1 MLRTATAALLFI
13 AFVLGGCGEREPLRI
28 GFLGALSGRGADLG
42 EAGRNGAQMAIDE
55 VNLGGGIRGRQVEL
69 VVRDDGQNGEQIIAA
84 VNELVAARVAAIIG
98 PMTSAMAE
106 VALPLANHAGVPL
119 VSPTVTA
126 RKFFGVDDQLFLV
139 MSSTREEAAL
149 SAQFHHG
156 RGARRVAVA
165 YDARN
170 LAYTESWL
178 AEFSR
183 TFQEFG
189 GEVVG
194 IAFESAPDAD
204 LGRVAERAL
213 AVRADLVM
221 LIASATDAARLAQK
235 LRERN
240 PQIPLAASQWATTQ
254 RLIELGGSAV
264 EGMFLHNY
272 FDGQSREPAFVRLR
286 AAYVGRFRR
295 EPDFAAIASYDA
307 TRAVLGALDRREG
320 GETLHDALL
329 ERGPFA
335 GAEGDFSFNG
345 SGDSSRAPRITTVR
359 DGQFA
364 SVM

>member
-1 MLRTATAALLFI
+1 MLRAATVTLLFV
-13 AFVLGGCGEREPLRI
+13 AVLAGCGPQEPLRI
-28 GFLGALSGRGADLG
+28 GFLGGLSGRVADLG
-42 EAGRNGAQMAIDE
+42 EAGRNGAQLAIDE
-55 VNLGGGIRGRQVEL
+55 ANRDGGIGGRQVEL
-69 VVRDDGQNGEQIIAA
+69 VVRDDAQSGEQLIAA
-84 VNELVAARVAAIIG
+84 INELRAAQVVAIVG

-106 VALPLANHAGVPL
+106 VALPLANGAGLPL

-126 RKFFGVDDQLFLV
+126 RKFFGVDDQMFLV

-156 RGARRVAVA
+156 LGARRVALV

-189 GEVVG
+189 GEVFG

-204 LGRVAERAL
+204 LARSAERAL

-221 LIASATDAARLAQK
+221 LIASAADAARLAQK

-240 PQIPLAASQWATTQ
+240 PKIPLAASQWATTQ
-254 RLIELGGSAV
+254 RLIELGGGAV

-272 FDGQSREPAFVRLR
+272 FDGQSREPAFLRLR
-286 AAYVGRFRR
+286 AAYVERFRR

-307 TRAVLGALDRREG
+307 TRAVLGALARREG

-329 ERGPFA
+329 KRGPFA
-335 GAEGDFSFNG
+335 GAEGNFSFDAN
-345 SGDSSRAPRITTVR
+345 GDSSRVPRITTVR